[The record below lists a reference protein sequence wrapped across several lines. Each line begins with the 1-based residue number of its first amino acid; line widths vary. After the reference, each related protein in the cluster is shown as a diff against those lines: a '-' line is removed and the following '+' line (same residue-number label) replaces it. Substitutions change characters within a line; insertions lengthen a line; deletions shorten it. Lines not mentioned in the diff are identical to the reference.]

1 MGKEVDHENKAKME
15 HDFRMAHDQ
24 HHHHGNQEHSH
35 HGGRH
40 HSHCTGPEDFVPVP
54 KEPGCHPREE
64 MRKPKGSLDLQ
75 WRRSTIKVS
84 PCVHCA
90 SQEADERAKRYRAKA
105 KCLSP
110 VELLICSMK
119 LIDSYRKKREPGQT
133 PDVYADI
140 WLPLYNVV
148 HPYDVQTMKQAGVYL
163 LGGDQILFGCV
174 RYEKLLRIFL
184 DRMYEVITTLTFDD
198 ELNYTVLGYLALL
211 RLHELSF
218 PQYRR
223 LVLSQPPERMLP
235 FVEFLFNEQSLINH
249 VQRSWCEVYDV
260 EFVRDMLESIRFFML
275 EAQQLIAEL
284 EKRVYAPDPLGRYVQ
299 APTVPKPFKMSVSK
313 TVCPNFEEFKPPEP
327 FQARPAPMF
336 EKGRKLEVKRLSEVF
351 RQNREILKEKYSDPK
366 HQPFRL
372 RCQERPT
379 NIEQLRAEVEEKFN
393 QDHHYVPA
401 EINPA
406 PSMPTVEVKLNVA
419 TLLREH
425 SRFQKQMDQDKKKIE
440 AFELELRDDSDFKL
454 WQEEQRMQDE
464 VAEAINIEFN
474 RKKVMATD
482 QAAIEAKEKYLAEK
496 MEIGRGAREEA
507 KASHQTIQQDSKNE
521 KFRKKLKHFLIVQEK
536 RGIKIA
542 REKVA
547 KERKAKA
554 LEVQAESE
562 ELCAKSTL
570 QKAQEMAMK
579 QELVR
584 QLRALEKESCHL
596 DKKFDIYTTG
606 GQGLLQEMSIAQL
619 RTELVLVKR
628 WLQHEEDMKRRKI
641 HATKIEKQNK
651 LLEKSRVVT
660 QMRHIA
666 RAQWLSKKAHEM
678 YYDKTAVNPAEQ
690 LGL

>member
-1 MGKEVDHENKAKME
+1 MGKDVDHEHDAKVKHDTKME
-15 HDFRMAHDQ
+15 NGQ
-24 HHHHGNQEHSH
+24 HHQHGGHDGHSH

-40 HSHCTGPEDFVPVP
+40 HSHCREPEDFVPVP

-64 MRKPKGSLDLQ
+64 TRKPKKSLDLQ

-90 SQEADERAKRYRAKA
+90 SQEAHERSKRYRAKA
-105 KCLSP
+105 KCLAP
-110 VELLICSMK
+110 IELMVCSIK
-119 LIDSYRKKREPGQT
+119 LIDSYRKKREARQT
-133 PDVYADI
+133 PNVYADI

-148 HPYDVQTMKQAGVYL
+148 HPYDIQTMK
-163 LGGDQILFGCV
+163 QILFGCV

-184 DRMYEVITTLTFDD
+184 DRMYEVITTLTLDD
-198 ELNYTVLGYLALL
+198 ELKYTVLGYLALL
-211 RLHELSF
+211 RLHELSWAH
-218 PQYRR
+218 YRR
-223 LVLSQPPERMLP
+223 LVMSQPPERMLP
-235 FVEFLFNEQSLINH
+235 FVKFLFSEDALIKN

-260 EFVRDMLESIRFFML
+260 EFVRDMLESIRFFTP
-275 EAQQLIAEL
+275 EAQQLIGEL

-299 APTVPKPFKMSVSK
+299 PPTVPKPFKMSVSK

-327 FQARPAPMF
+327 FEARPAPMF
-336 EKGRKLEVKRLSEVF
+336 EKGRKLEVKRLSALF
-351 RQNREILKEKYSDPK
+351 RQNREILKKKYSDPK

-372 RCQERPT
+372 RSHERSAKV
-379 NIEQLRAEVEEKFN
+379 EQLKAEVEEKFN
-393 QDHHYVPA
+393 QDHHYIPA

-406 PSMPTVEVKLNVA
+406 PNMPTVEVKLNVT

-425 SRFQKQMDQDKKKIE
+425 ALFQKQMDQDKKKIE

-507 KASHQTIQQDSKNE
+507 KITNQTIQQESKNE
-521 KFRKKLKHFLIVQEK
+521 KFRKKLKHFLVVQEK

-547 KERKAKA
+547 KARKANA

-584 QLRALEKESCHL
+584 QLRALEKESCHME
-596 DKKFDIYTTG
+596 KKFDIYTTG
-606 GQGLLQEMSIAQL
+606 GQGLLHEMSIAQL
-619 RTELVLVKR
+619 RTEIVLVKR

-641 HATKIEKQNK
+641 HATKIERQNM
-651 LLEKSRVVT
+651 LLERSRVVT

-666 RAQWLSKKAHEM
+666 RAQWLSRKAHELH
-678 YYDKTAVNPAEQ
+678 YDKTEINPAEQ